1 MRAAVHTSYGPP
13 DVVSIGEMPKPI
25 PKENEVLVKVHATT
39 VNRTDCGFR
48 LGKPYAVRLFAGLT
62 KPKWTVWGNEFAG
75 IVEEIGSDVTSFRI
89 GDQVFGID
97 QKHFGAHAEYK
108 CIHENSPVTLKPSN
122 LSFEE
127 SVAIL
132 EGPWLALNYL
142 KRINIGKQHSILVNG
157 ASGSIGSSG
166 IQLAK
171 HFGARITAVTDTK
184 SLNLARSLG
193 ADEVIDYTK
202 ENFTRINKKFDFIFD
217 AVGKSSFGQCK
228 KILDP
233 NGIYFSTELGPGWE
247 NIYMAIWSSMFG
259 KQKVIFP
266 IPKES
271 KEEIIFFK
279 TLAEAGELRPV
290 IDRDYPLEMIVEA
303 YQYVETGKKTGTVV
317 INMI

>member
-1 MRAAVHTSYGPP
+1 MRAAVHRSYGPP
-13 DVVSIGEMPKPI
+13 YVVSIRDVPKPV
-25 PKENEVLVKVHATT
+25 PKKNEVLVKVLAST

-48 LGKPYAVRLFAGLT
+48 LGKPYAVRLFAGLS
-62 KPKWTVWGNEFAG
+62 KPRHPIWGNEFAG
-75 IVEEIGSDVTSFRI
+75 IIEEVGSEVTEFRV

-97 QKHFGAHAEYK
+97 QNRFGTHAEYK
-108 CIHENSPVTLKPSN
+108 CIREDRPITIKPSN

-132 EGPWLALNYL
+132 EGPWLAVNYL
-142 KRINIGKQHSILVNG
+142 KRINIGKQHSLLVNG

-202 ENFTRINKKFDFIFD
+202 ENFTSVNNQFDLIFD
-217 AVGKSSFGQCK
+217 AVGKSSFTHCK
-228 KILDP
+228 KILKP
-233 NGIYFSTELGPGWE
+233 GAIYFSTEPGPGWE
-247 NIYMAIWSSMFG
+247 NIFMAIWTSMFG

-266 IPKES
+266 IPRDS

-279 TLAEAGELRPV
+279 PLAEAGEIRPV

-303 YQYVETGKKTGTVV
+303 YQYVETGKKIGTVV